1 MKLKCAL
8 YLRVFPMLLAAAGI
22 SSAAT
27 IINSTLEGCV
37 QCAGLSAGLAPGQT
51 VTFTGFTTIQ
61 LHLAAGTY
69 TVTDADLTGADSAW
83 TSSLGWNPW
92 YWAFGAANV
101 GSSPTGT
108 TGTVLLEDYI
118 GTAAQVLKPFYL
130 SQTEAGVATGL
141 QIYDGNNRLSA
152 TTLASFSDTFTLGTQ
167 SYVDFYVLDQLVSD
181 NGGGIA
187 LNVTFDHA
195 PEPASFL
202 LVVTAL
208 AAGGLRLRR
217 RAR

>member
-1 MKLKCAL
+1 
-8 YLRVFPMLLAAAGI
+8 MLLAAAGI

-37 QCAGLSAGLAPGQT
+37 ECAGLSASIAPGQT
-51 VTFTGFTTIQ
+51 VTFTGFATVQ
-61 LHLAAGTY
+61 LQLAAGTY
-69 TVTDADLTGADSAW
+69 TVTDADLTGANSAW
-83 TSSLGWNPW
+83 TSSLGYNPW

-101 GSSPTGT
+101 GSISTGT
-108 TGTVLLEDYI
+108 SGTVLLEDYI
-118 GTAAQVLKPFYL
+118 GTAAQVLRAFPIAGG
-130 SQTEAGVATGL
+130 QTAAGAATGL
-141 QIYDGNNRLSA
+141 SIYDGTNVLSGE
-152 TTLASFSDTFTLGTQ
+152 TTLALFSDTFTLATQ
-167 SYVDFYVLDQLVSD
+167 SYVDFYVLDKLVSD

-187 LNVTFDHA
+187 LNVTLNQTGV

>member
-51 VTFTGFTTIQ
+51 VTFTGFTTVQ

-101 GSSPTGT
+101 GSSSTGT

-118 GTAAQVLKPFYL
+118 GTAAQVLKPFA
-130 SQTEAGVATGL
+130 SQTAAGVATGL
-141 QIYDGNNRLSA
+141 QIYDGNNPLSA

-187 LNVTFDHA
+187 LNVTQVDHA

>member
-1 MKLKCAL
+1 MRRPLGGSCTGSDGHLHRL
-8 YLRVFPMLLAAAGI
+8 YD
-22 SSAAT
+22 
-27 IINSTLEGCV
+27 STAPSRSRNIYRHGCGPHGGRLSLDFLPRLEPLVLGLWRRQRRQQPNGNNGNCV
-37 QCAGLSAGLAPGQT
+37 ARGLHRDRCPG
-51 VTFTGFTTIQ
+51 
-61 LHLAAGTY
+61 
-69 TVTDADLTGADSAW
+69 
-83 TSSLGWNPW
+83 PE
-92 YWAFGAANV
+92 
-101 GSSPTGT
+101 
-108 TGTVLLEDYI
+108 TVLEPDRCRSSHRSPNL
-118 GTAAQVLKPFYL
+118 
-130 SQTEAGVATGL
+130 
-141 QIYDGNNRLSA
+141 DGNNPLSA

-187 LNVTFDHA
+187 LNVTQVDHA